1 MRWDVEVRTEP
12 ISASILIS
20 NQGRSA
26 GIHLILNERDRD
38 RIAMLN
44 YLQLKLSGTS
54 DVRLRGQR
62 VRLGLKSLLC
72 VDLIIELKVS
82 KRASARASILLI

>member
-26 GIHLILNERDRD
+26 GIHLTLNERDRD

-62 VRLGLKSLLC
+62 VRL
-72 VDLIIELKVS
+72 VS
-82 KRASARASILLI
+82 V